1 MRKLSLN
8 DVVYWLIVCMQS
20 RFSLQKSEK
29 MSMWQDGLLF
39 ADDFLYVKLMTEKSE
54 KKMLFVKSVY
64 CVLCT
69 ENPCFSIMHIYTFC
83 LDDVA

>member
-1 MRKLSLN
+1 
-8 DVVYWLIVCMQS
+8 
-20 RFSLQKSEK
+20 

-39 ADDFLYVKLMTEKSE
+39 ADGFLYVKLMTEKSE

-69 ENPCFSIMHIYTFC
+69 ENSCFSIMHIYTFC
-83 LDDVA
+83 LNNVAWYIYTNSRIGNCNKYS

>member
-1 MRKLSLN
+1 
-8 DVVYWLIVCMQS
+8 
-20 RFSLQKSEK
+20 

-39 ADDFLYVKLMTEKSE
+39 ADVFLYVKLMSEKSE

-69 ENPCFSIMHIYTFC
+69 ENSCFSIMHIYTFC
-83 LDDVA
+83 LNHEA